1 MESGRALW
9 EELYYRYHTGVN
21 YVKAMRRKWAA
32 LEKRIDKEIYLH
44 VQEKLATQEKD
55 AIIWRNTCLNYFQ
68 EFGKRPV
75 PAFSDKVIIE

>member
-1 MESGRALW
+1 MESERALW
-9 EELYYRYHTGVN
+9 EELCYRYYTGVN
-21 YVKAMRRKWAA
+21 YVKGMRRKWAA
-32 LEKRIDKEIYLH
+32 LEKHIDKEIYLH

-68 EFGKRPV
+68 KFSKRLV